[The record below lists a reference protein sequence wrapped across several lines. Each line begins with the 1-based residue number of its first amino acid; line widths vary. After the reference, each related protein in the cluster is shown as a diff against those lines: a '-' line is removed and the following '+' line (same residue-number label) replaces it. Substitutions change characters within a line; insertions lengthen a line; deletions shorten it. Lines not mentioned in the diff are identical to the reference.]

1 MDFQHSTHLGALLS
15 IVTNLQLT
23 VPKYI
28 NCKQILSTC
37 ITQPNFTLGKDT
49 ALMELLFITRFILH
63 GYLKVLCETC
73 NIENHLQLSKQKAKE
88 KKPIKPNR
96 YYYWFH
102 YCPSWDKGLAFI
114 KTTKKFITAFLSSFS
129 SAPPPQVSVT
139 DYSGSFSGL
148 MPDNEMERL
157 LKN

>member
-28 NCKQILSTC
+28 NCNRFYPHASHSPISLQEKILLLWNC
-37 ITQPNFTLGKDT
+37 YLLQDLFYMGIRKYYVRLATLKIIYS
-49 ALMELLFITRFILH
+49 FQNRR
-63 GYLKVLCETC
+63 
-73 NIENHLQLSKQKAKE
+73 QKK
-88 KKPIKPNR
+88 KKPNKPNR